1 MCDIYLSK
9 LNIRIRINICTR
21 IVCLLLILEKNDADN
36 IAWFLMDTKY
46 NYRMSKN
53 VFSEKFAVIIFI
65 PRT

>member
-46 NYRMSKN
+46 NYRMSKK